1 MSLGPFRHSALGR
14 GRLSRAGGHEV
25 AKVERGKA
33 VSRVWCWGSREGQ
46 VSGRREGFL
55 LLGGDQGRD
64 REAPVGFDHV
74 QLVGPVQEQ
83 SE

>member
-1 MSLGPFRHSALGR
+1 M
-14 GRLSRAGGHEV
+14 

-83 SE
+83 SEWSGSQLEKAEESGGGGLST